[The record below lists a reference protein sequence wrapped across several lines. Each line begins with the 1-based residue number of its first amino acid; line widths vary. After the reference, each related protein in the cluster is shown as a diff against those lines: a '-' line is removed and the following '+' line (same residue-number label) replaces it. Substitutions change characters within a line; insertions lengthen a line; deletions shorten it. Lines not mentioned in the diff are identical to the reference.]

1 MRAKRGRR
9 GLGRPRHGFGRRGWW
24 RKAARTALDA
34 VAAGETGAI
43 DGWLAYGAALNEGRA
58 LFQSDEQFGQWI
70 GVCQLDTDGRHE
82 RSAAMWAA
90 ANADDF
96 ATARAAGGARTVR
109 GIH

>member
-1 MRAKRGRR
+1 MGRCQR
-9 GLGRPRHGFGRRGWW
+9 RRLRNRPRG
-24 RKAARTALDA
+24 
-34 VAAGETGAI
+34 
-43 DGWLAYGAALNEGRA
+43 GWLAYGAALNEGRA
-58 LFQSDEQFGQWI
+58 LFSGDREFGQWLCSANLAE
-70 GVCQLDTDGRHE
+70 GTHDHE

>member
-58 LFQSDEQFGQWI
+58 LFSGDREFGQWKQALLSQ
-70 GVCQLDTDGRHE
+70 VGRE
-82 RSAAMWAA
+82 QPKADDEVAAMWAA

-96 ATARAAGGARTVR
+96 ATARAAAG
-109 GIH
+109 

>member
-58 LFQSDEQFGQWI
+58 LFSGDREFGQWLCSTNLVE
-70 GVCQLDTDGRHE
+70 GMRPEEQ
-82 RSAAMWAA
+82 SAAMWAA

-96 ATARAAGGARTVR
+96 ATARAAAG
-109 GIH
+109 